1 MTQEVYLLQ
10 RKLALINY
18 ALTVDS
24 VEIQFNR
31 QRQQRLQS
39 AVIIYYSTIWTRAT
53 VTV

>member
-1 MTQEVYLLQ
+1 MTEEVYLLH
-10 RKLALINY
+10 RKFALINY

-31 QRQQRLQS
+31 QRQQS
-39 AVIIYYSTIWTRAT
+39 AVIIYYSTIWTRGT